1 MTDHAH
7 DGGLP
12 SPLEGEAEAAT
23 PPDAMIDQDTVVEA
37 EIDGVGE
44 VMPENLGLSL
54 PDDPHEANEIL
65 LRELDEARQE
75 SGELLLNLQRLAAE
89 FDNYRKR
96 TERDQLENVQRASQR
111 VVEALLPI
119 LDSLDAALAIEAT
132 TETEVKMLDGMR
144 GTQTQLLEALAGEG
158 LERVDALGTPFDP
171 AIHEAVQVIPG
182 EGDQVVEQ
190 ELRKGYVMRGRVIR
204 PSLVIVGYA

>member
-1 MTDHAH
+1 MTDNAH
-7 DGGLP
+7 ETGLP
-12 SPLEGEAEAAT
+12 SPMEGEGQAAE
-23 PPDAMIDQDTVVEA
+23 QTVA
-37 EIDGVGE
+37 EIEEPIAVSEHDGLGGVT
-44 VMPENLGLSL
+44 PENLGLSI
-54 PDDPHEANEIL
+54 PDDPHEANELL

-96 TERDQLENVQRASQR
+96 TERDQLENVQRASQH
-111 VVEALLPI
+111 VVESLLPI
-119 LDSLDAALAIEAT
+119 LDSLDAALTIEAT
-132 TETEVKMLDGMR
+132 TETEEKMLDGMR
-144 GTQTQLLEALAGEG
+144 GTHIQLLEALASEG

-171 AIHEAVQVIPG
+171 AVHEAAQVIPG